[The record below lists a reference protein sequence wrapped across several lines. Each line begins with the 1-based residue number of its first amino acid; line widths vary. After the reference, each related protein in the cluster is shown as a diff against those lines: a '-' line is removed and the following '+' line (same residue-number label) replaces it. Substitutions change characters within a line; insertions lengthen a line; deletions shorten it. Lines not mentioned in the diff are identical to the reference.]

1 MISQSFRKC
10 FAAAD
15 PPIQYSLARFFVK
28 RLGQIP
34 RLKELSV
41 WVPATIDSKRYGR
54 EPLFLPIASF
64 SIILSTVRHEQL
76 ILYW

>member
-1 MISQSFRKC
+1 MISQGFRKC

-15 PPIQYSLARFFVK
+15 PPIQYSLARLFVK
-28 RLGQIP
+28 RLGYIP

-54 EPLFLPIASF
+54 ESLFLPIPSF

>member
-1 MISQSFRKC
+1 VISQGLRKC

-15 PPIQYSLARFFVK
+15 PPIQYRLARLFVK
-28 RLGQIP
+28 RLGEIP

-54 EPLFLPIASF
+54 EPLFLLMPSF

-76 ILYW
+76 ILYR